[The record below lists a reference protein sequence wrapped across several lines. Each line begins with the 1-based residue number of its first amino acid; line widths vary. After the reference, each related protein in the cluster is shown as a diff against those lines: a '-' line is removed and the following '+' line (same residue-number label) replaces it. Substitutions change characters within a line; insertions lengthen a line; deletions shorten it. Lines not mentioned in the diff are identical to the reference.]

1 MRQERW
7 HALKVERVFEQLD
20 TRIRGLTEEE
30 AKARL
35 AQHGYNELEEKKK
48 ESYVHIFLRQFKS
61 PLIYVLIFAAVVAF
75 LVGEYDD
82 AVIIAV
88 ILTANAIIGS
98 IQEGRAERAIS
109 SLQKLAAP
117 VVKVKRE
124 GVIEE
129 IPSREVV
136 PGEVIIFEMG
146 DKISADARLIEQVNL
161 KLNEAVLTG
170 ESVASEKYIAPVNQ
184 EAKVTDQNNMV
195 FSGTQVVAGHG
206 EAVVV
211 ATGVHTQMG
220 EIARTVQEA
229 EEDIPIM
236 RRMAHFSR
244 WIIKAVVCVI
254 GFTLIVGV
262 LRAYPLYDIFLVLLS
277 QLVSAIPEGLP
288 VALTVA
294 LSIGMYRMTKRNVLI
309 RRLAAIETLG
319 SVTAICTDKTGT
331 LTRNE
336 MTVTRAFI
344 GFADYGITG
353 AGYVPKGNFMKAGE
367 ELDPATDETFM
378 QAVTIGG
385 LCNNAKLYKEK
396 DTWRLFGDPT
406 EGALVVLAYKAG
418 IDLDSR
424 NNTEPRI
431 FEIPFDSSTKCMVTL
446 HRAGDKNVVRVKGAL
461 EQVLALCGYVA
472 AGEVRAITSEDR
484 KVMESTARAYG
495 EQALR
500 VLALAYQEVE
510 SETTVL
516 SLDSIKGTLILAG
529 IVGMMDPPREEVV
542 AAMTTCYEAGITP
555 IMITG
560 DHLSTAMG
568 VAEKVGMRD
577 PTTVKDIESLS
588 DDELQASIKETN
600 VFARVLPE
608 QKLRIVNALK
618 ANKQIVAMTGDGVND
633 VPALANSH
641 VGIAMGIKGTDAAKD
656 VSDLVLADDNFA
668 SIVAGVEEGRGI
680 KDNIKKAI
688 YFLLSTNFGEIATLI
703 FAILIGLPLPLAAA
717 QILWINMVTDS
728 VMVMP
733 LITEPKEK
741 DIMKRRPSPHDEP
754 FITNWMIPRILVAS
768 LVMGIGSLSLFYYYL
783 ATSTPELARAVVFTT
798 LVVFQWFNGLNAR
811 SFTVSLFN
819 MNPLSNKKLLIGLGI
834 GIILQIIVIYVPFI
848 QPYLGTVF
856 LGLKD
861 WIAILAVSSTVV
873 IAAEIYKYLG
883 KQKQD
888 VRTPVHGVRA

>member
-7 HALKVERVFEQLD
+7 HSYEVERVFEQLD

-30 AKARL
+30 AKERL
-35 AQHGYNELEEKKK
+35 AQYGYNELEEKKR
-48 ESYVHIFLRQFKS
+48 ESYVQVFLRQFKS
-61 PLIYVLIFAAVVAF
+61 PIIYVLIFAAVVAF
-75 LVGEYDD
+75 VLREYDD

-98 IQEGRAERAIS
+98 IQEGRAEHAIS
-109 SLQKLAAP
+109 SLKKLAAP
-117 VVKVKRE
+117 VVKVKRK

-136 PGEVIIFEMG
+136 PGDVIIVETG
-146 DKISADARLIEQVNL
+146 DKIPADARLIECVNL
-161 KLNEAVLTG
+161 KLDEAVLTG
-170 ESVASEKYIAPVNQ
+170 ESVASEKYIEPVNPD
-184 EAKVTDQNNMV
+184 AKVTEQTNMV

-206 EAVVV
+206 EAVAV

-244 WIIKAVVCVI
+244 WIIKAVVFVI
-254 GFTLIVGV
+254 GFTLVVGV
-262 LRAYPLYDIFLVLLS
+262 LRAYPLYDLFLVVLS

-294 LSIGMYRMTKRNVLI
+294 LSIGMYRMAKRNVLI

-344 GFADYGITG
+344 GFTEYEITG
-353 AGYVPKGNFMKAGE
+353 AGFVPEGKFLREGS
-367 ELDPATDETFM
+367 ELDPAADETFM
-378 QAVTIGG
+378 QAVRIGG
-385 LCNNAKLYKEK
+385 LCNNAKLYKEE

-418 IDLDSR
+418 IDLDSLT
-424 NNTEPRI
+424 NTVPRI
-431 FEIPFDSSTKCMVTL
+431 FEIPFDSTTKCMVTL
-446 HRAGDKNVVRVKGAL
+446 HRAGDKNLVLVKGAL

-472 AGEVRAITSEDR
+472 AEQIREIKSEDR
-484 KVMESTARAYG
+484 SVVESTARAYG

-500 VLALAYQEVE
+500 VIALAYQEVGRE
-510 SETTVL
+510 IAVL
-516 SLDSIKGTLILAG
+516 SLESFTGKLILAG
-529 IVGMMDPPREEVV
+529 IVGMMDPPREEVTE
-542 AAMTTCYEAGITP
+542 AMETCYEAGITP
-555 IMITG
+555 LMITG
-560 DHLSTAMG
+560 DHLATAMG
-568 VAEKVGMRD
+568 VARKVGMRN
-577 PTTVKDIESLS
+577 PTTIKDIENLS
-588 DDELQASIKETN
+588 DDELQASIKDTN

-633 VPALANSH
+633 VPALANSN
-641 VGIAMGIKGTDAAKD
+641 VSIAMGIKGTDAAKD
-656 VSDLVLADDNFA
+656 VSHVVLADDNFA
-668 SIVAGVEEGRGI
+668 SIVAGVEEGRAI
-680 KDNIKKAI
+680 RDNIKKAI

-703 FAILIGLPLPLAAA
+703 LAILIGLPLPLAAA
-717 QILWINMVTDS
+717 QILWINMVTDG
-728 VMVMP
+728 VIVMP

-741 DIMKRRPSPHDEP
+741 DIMKRRPSPYDEP
-754 FITNWMIPRILVAS
+754 FITNWMVPRIVVAS
-768 LVMGIGSLSLFYYYL
+768 LVMGTGSIALFYYYL
-783 ATSTPELARAVVFTT
+783 ATSTPELARAVVFTA
-798 LVVFQWFNGLNAR
+798 LVVFQWFNALNAR
-811 SFTVSLFN
+811 SFTVSVFG
-819 MNPLSNKKLLIGLGI
+819 MNPLSNRNLLIGLGI
-834 GIILQIIVIYVPFI
+834 GITLQVGVIYVPFM
-848 QPYLGTVF
+848 QPYLSTVF

-861 WIAILAVSSTVV
+861 WIAILAVSSTAL
-873 IAAEIYKYLG
+873 IATEIYKYVG
-883 KQKQD
+883 KQNNLK
-888 VRTPVHGVRA
+888 VRRQ